1 MDGNTDAKLVFDFH
15 AFCGLEESTGVTM
28 NVLDED
34 GAERLWLL
42 QAVMDWSSRPDPEP
56 TTLEAVGN

>member
-1 MDGNTDAKLVFDFH
+1 MFLTSSSYVDWKRPLGW
-15 AFCGLEESTGVTM
+15 VTT

-34 GAERLWLL
+34 GAEWPRLL
-42 QAVMDWSSRPDPEP
+42 QAVMVLSSPPNLEL